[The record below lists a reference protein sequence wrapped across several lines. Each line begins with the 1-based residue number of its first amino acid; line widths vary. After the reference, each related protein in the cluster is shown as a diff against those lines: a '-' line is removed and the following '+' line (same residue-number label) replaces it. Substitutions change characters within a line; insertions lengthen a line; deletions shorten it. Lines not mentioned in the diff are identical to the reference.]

1 MDTEYPAELRETSN
15 ELSQLLLDEE
25 TVETTLQRVGRL
37 AVYSIEGCDVVG
49 VSLAENGKVLTKA
62 ATDDLALELDNVQ
75 YETDDGPCLDSL
87 RTGVTNV
94 ISDITQEDRW
104 PRFVGKA
111 ETAGLASSASLPLKV
126 KDRTIGALNLYSKS
140 SESFGDREVRIA
152 SLYAT
157 QAAVALANARVYAAT
172 RELTEHL
179 SEALETRE
187 MIGLAMGI
195 LMEQQRI
202 DDREAFEVL
211 KKASQHSNVKLRNIA
226 AQVVE
231 IARKNAGSSP

>member
-1 MDTEYPAELRETSN
+1 METEHPVELRETFN

-49 VSLAENGKVLTKA
+49 VSLAEEGKVLTKVS
-62 ATDDLALELDNVQ
+62 TDELALQLDTVQ

-87 RTGVTNV
+87 RRGATNV
-94 ISDITQEDRW
+94 IRDIRQENRW
-104 PRFVGKA
+104 PLFVDKA
-111 ETAGLASSASLPLKV
+111 ATVGLASSASLPLKV
-126 KDRTIGALNLYSKS
+126 RDTTIGALNCYSMS
-140 SESFGDREVRIA
+140 IDSFGEREVRIA
-152 SLYAT
+152 SLFAT
-157 QAAVALANARVYAAT
+157 QAAIALANARVYAAT

-187 MIGLAMGI
+187 MIGQAIGI
-195 LMEQQRI
+195 LMEQQRV
-202 DDREAFEVL
+202 DDREAFDIL

-226 AQVVE
+226 SQVVE
-231 IARKNAGSSP
+231 LARRNAET